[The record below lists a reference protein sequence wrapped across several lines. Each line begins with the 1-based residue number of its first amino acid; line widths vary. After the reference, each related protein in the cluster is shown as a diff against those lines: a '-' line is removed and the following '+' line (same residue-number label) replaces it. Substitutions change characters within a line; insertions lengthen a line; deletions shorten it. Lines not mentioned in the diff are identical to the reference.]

1 MSTNSNTRNSLGEH
15 KELIERYLPLS
26 ETDEKAQ
33 QLKDLM
39 HTATRAG
46 AGGTKAGTV
55 GLRPQGLKKA
65 NDIIDFLTPGKF
77 KKRQGIGTQEVTFD
91 GPKQQAIPH
100 QIIMRLPRDFCPDCN
115 KRGRVPH
122 GGCLNTG
129 VYTEDRPDL
138 GLKAGE
144 LYQVSF
150 CQECYVKHCA
160 MRKDPA
166 GRLLMPG
173 MGGMMPQNKRNDA
186 DRLVRVKKNTENFI
200 KVMRLTS
207 HWEIYTDGRQS

>member
-1 MSTNSNTRNSLGEH
+1 MTPEKNTLNEH
-15 KELIERYLPLS
+15 KELIEKYLPRHQG
-26 ETDEKAQ
+26 DEKAQ

-39 HTATRAG
+39 NTATRAG
-46 AGGTKAGTV
+46 AGGTKVGSV
-55 GLRPQGLKKA
+55 GLRPQGIKKA
-65 NDIIDFLTPGKF
+65 NEVIDFLTPGKM
-77 KKRQGIGTQEVTFD
+77 KRRPGIGTQEIEFE
-91 GPKQQAIPH
+91 GAKQQAIPH
-100 QIIMRLPRDFCPDCN
+100 HIAMILPRDFCPDCN

-166 GRLLMPG
+166 GRLLIPSAQG
-173 MGGMMPQNKRNDA
+173 ALPQNKRQDA
-186 DRLVRVKKNTENFI
+186 ARLERVKRNTENFI
-200 KVMRLTS
+200 RVMRLTS
-207 HWEIYTDGRQS
+207 HWEIYTDGRKD